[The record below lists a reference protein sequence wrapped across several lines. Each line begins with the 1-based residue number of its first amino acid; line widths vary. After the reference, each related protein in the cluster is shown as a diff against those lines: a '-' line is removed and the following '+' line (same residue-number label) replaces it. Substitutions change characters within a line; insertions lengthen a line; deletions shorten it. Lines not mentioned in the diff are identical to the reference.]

1 MKSIRD
7 AEYMEF
13 SHMLGGNIRFCRLRK
28 FRPQKVLAHVIG
40 VTHQNIQKYEAGAI
54 MPTPFRLKKIAEYYN
69 VKVDDLLSPT
79 FIHEQT
85 KANEPLDRSI
95 HDSN

>member
-40 VTHQNIQKYEAGAI
+40 VTHQNIQKY
-54 MPTPFRLKKIAEYYN
+54 
-69 VKVDDLLSPT
+69 
-79 FIHEQT
+79 
-85 KANEPLDRSI
+85 
-95 HDSN
+95 